1 MLKGYAG
8 SAFYIS
14 PEVLRGTY
22 SQPVDVWSLGVI
34 LYVLL
39 SQKLPFWSESDAG
52 VYRQILRGEYDLAGG
67 PWASISSGAK
77 SLVQQMLT
85 LDPAQRISLDDVIGE
100 PKRTLLTVHQK
111 QCSFAPTRPTLYES
125 CTQGWH
131 SLCTELLNGFWYKL

>member
-39 SQKLPFWSESDAG
+39 SQKLPFWSEADAG
-52 VYRQILRGEYDLAGG
+52 VYRQILRGEYDLSGG
-67 PWASISSGAK
+67 PWASISAGAK

-100 PKRTLLTVHQK
+100 YTQILAHASGPNDGPQCANCALGATLIQH
-111 QCSFAPTRPTLYES
+111 
-125 CTQGWH
+125 
-131 SLCTELLNGFWYKL
+131 